1 MMILQVI
8 FDDDILLIF
17 HLIDNHDVDN
27 TYDNDDNDND
37 NNGNDNN
44 NNRNKTDANNA
55 NSTNNDR
62 SIILFE
68 LLYLS
73 KIELVVITKKIP
85 LKNKL

>member
-27 TYDNDDNDND
+27 TYDNDDNDN
-37 NNGNDNN
+37 NSNDNN
-44 NNRNKTDANNA
+44 KNGNKTDANNA

>member
-1 MMILQVI
+1 MMI
-8 FDDDILLIF
+8 
-17 HLIDNHDVDN
+17 DNDDVDN
-27 TYDNDDNDND
+27 TYDNDDNDN
-37 NNGNDNN
+37 NGNDNN
-44 NNRNKTDANNA
+44 NRNKIDANNA
-55 NSTNNDR
+55 NSPNNDR